1 MGDGLPRRDLPRPER
16 GELLIALGLIDQ
28 TVLADIANAIRE
40 QNGTETLYKP
50 SEMAAAV
57 LALGGTKAGAGI
69 TATLPSLRGVVSD
82 SAFSAVAA
90 AIRSQNGTEMKY
102 KPGEMG
108 DAIRALTWDTGVKM
122 RALLHSDG
130 VMEIN
135 YVEGRQ
141 LLHSTAE
148 VTNVWEVSTDGYSA
162 YTDLPWYSERASVKK
177 LYIDSSVASVT
188 WPNVSYLCG
197 YLPNVTDVYGLE
209 NLTGVTNVGF
219 LFATD
224 GSLETICD
232 EGFDRSGVTSGT
244 YPFNGCY
251 RLVGGHLAVAQNT
264 SSRSLL
270 HNGAGGLT
278 TDPSADERKWVW
290 FYVYPVYG
298 SDGTLS
304 DYEAMVDATNE
315 TDYGLISSRGT
326 WMRVVGN
333 AEYRTYLS
341 MPWSDIRSSITS
353 FTFYEDMDSLTGL
366 NMGYWFADCKHEGF
380 RVSGWEHAHPTS
392 LYFTFQGC
400 SSVTTLDL
408 RGLDPSAITKWGY
421 AFANMDALTTI
432 KVDSTWALPSGLSS
446 FNKASCFYGSTKLV
460 GGNGTAFNSS
470 KVSADMA
477 VIDKDGQAGYLAA
490 G

>member
-1 MGDGLPRRDLPRPER
+1 M
-16 GELLIALGLIDQ
+16 ALGLIDQ
-28 TVLADIANAIRE
+28 AVLADIANAIRE
-40 QNGTETLYKP
+40 QNGTATTYKP

-57 LALGGTKAGAGI
+57 LALDGTKAGAG
-69 TATLPSLRGVVSD
+69 TTVTVPTKTGVISD
-82 SAFSAVAA
+82 SVFSAVAS
-90 AIRSQNGTEMKY
+90 AIRSQNGLDTTY
-102 KPGEMG
+102 KPAEMG
-108 DAIRALTWDTGVKM
+108 DAIRALTWDTGIKM

-135 YVEGRQ
+135 YVDGRQ
-141 LLHSTAE
+141 SLHSSAA
-148 VTNVWEVSTDGYSA
+148 VTNAWEVLTEGYSS
-162 YTDLPWYSERASVKK
+162 YTDLPWYSERASVRKM
-177 LYIDSSVASVT
+177 YIDSSVASVT

-209 NLTGVTNVGF
+209 NLKGVTNVGF

-224 GSLETICD
+224 GSLETIWD
-232 EGFDRSGVTSGT
+232 AGFDKSAVTTGT

-251 RLVGGHLAVAQNT
+251 RLVGGHLTVAQNT

-270 HNGAGGLT
+270 HNGTGGLT
-278 TDPSADERKWVW
+278 TNPSDDQRKWVY

-304 DYEAMVDATNE
+304 DYEAIIDSTGE
-315 TDYGLISSRGT
+315 TDFGLISSRGT

-341 MPWSDIRSSITS
+341 MPWGDIRSSIKS
-353 FTFYEDMDSLTGL
+353 FTFSENMDSFTDLC
-366 NMGYWFADCKHEGF
+366 MSYWFSVCTASGF
-380 RVSGWEHAHPTS
+380 FVSGWEHAHPKS
-392 LYFTFQGC
+392 VYFLFQGC
-400 SSVTTLDL
+400 SGVTTLDL
-408 RGLDPSAITKWGY
+408 TGLDPSTITKWGY

-432 KVDSTWALPSGLSS
+432 KVDSTWTLPSGLSS
-446 FNKASCFYGSTKLV
+446 SAKLSCFYGSTKLV
-460 GGNGTAFNSS
+460 GGNGTAYDSS

-477 VIDKDGQAGYLAA
+477 VIDTADTPGYLTV